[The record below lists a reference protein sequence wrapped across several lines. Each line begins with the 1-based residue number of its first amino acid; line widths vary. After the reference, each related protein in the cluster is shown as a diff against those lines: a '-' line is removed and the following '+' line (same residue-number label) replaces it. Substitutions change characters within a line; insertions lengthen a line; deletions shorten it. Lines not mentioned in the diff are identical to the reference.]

1 MIIKLSTSYISM
13 KSRRKFEGCM
23 NDVNECVKTSC
34 ENCQYDHSDELF
46 DALIIERRIKLY
58 CNEYGILF

>member
-1 MIIKLSTSYISM
+1 MIKKLNTSYVSM

-23 NDVNECVKTSC
+23 DNINECVKNISC
-34 ENCQYDHSDELF
+34 KNCQYDHSDELF

-58 CNEYGILF
+58 GNEYGI